1 MHNLTYIVIKSQ
13 TGRVQQKWSSWE
25 KFNVTDC
32 WNNEVLKWPWSF
44 DNTLDLDILWPR
56 HFTGGKVLKFVNL
69 RYSYFFLTFQLMWY
83 MMIWPWPSCTLT
95 FDFLF
100 QEAVSRLGG
109 IDILILNHILP
120 IPLGMWEG
128 SPQNLTI
135 TDKIVDVNFKAYVH
149 LTSHALPHLVA
160 SNGSIIV
167 VSSLA
172 GLVILLFLLII
183 IFE

>member
-1 MHNLTYIVIKSQ
+1 
-13 TGRVQQKWSSWE
+13 
-25 KFNVTDC
+25 
-32 WNNEVLKWPWSF
+32 
-44 DNTLDLDILWPR
+44 
-56 HFTGGKVLKFVNL
+56 
-69 RYSYFFLTFQLMWY
+69 MWY
-83 MMIWPWPSCTLT
+83 MMIWPWPIFTLT

-100 QEAVSRLGG
+100 QEAVSRMGG

-172 GLVILLFLLII
+172 GLVILLFLLY
-183 IFE
+183 IF

>member
-1 MHNLTYIVIKSQ
+1 MTLIFRLTPWLWYTLTK
-13 TGRVQQKWSSWE
+13 TFYKW
-25 KFNVTDC
+25 KTP
-32 WNNEVLKWPWSF
+32 EVCKLELF
-44 DNTLDLDILWPR
+44 I
-56 HFTGGKVLKFVNL
+56 
-69 RYSYFFLTFQLMWY
+69 FLTFQLMWY

-100 QEAVSRLGG
+100 QEAVSRMGG

-160 SNGSIIV
+160 SNGSVIV

-172 GLVILLFLLII
+172 GLVILLFLLF
-183 IFE
+183 IF

>member
-1 MHNLTYIVIKSQ
+1 
-13 TGRVQQKWSSWE
+13 
-25 KFNVTDC
+25 
-32 WNNEVLKWPWSF
+32 
-44 DNTLDLDILWPR
+44 
-56 HFTGGKVLKFVNL
+56 
-69 RYSYFFLTFQLMWY
+69 MWY
-83 MMIWPWPSCTLT
+83 MMIWTWPSCTLT

-100 QEAVSRLGG
+100 QEAVSRMGG

-172 GLVILLFLLII
+172 GLVILLFFLY
-183 IFE
+183 IF